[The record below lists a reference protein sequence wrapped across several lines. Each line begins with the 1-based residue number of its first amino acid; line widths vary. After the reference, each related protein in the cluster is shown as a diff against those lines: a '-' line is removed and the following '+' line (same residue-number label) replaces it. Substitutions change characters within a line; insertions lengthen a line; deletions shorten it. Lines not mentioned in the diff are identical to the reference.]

1 MHTRRRYKPR
11 GPVRAFHGQTN
22 YEKRMEAWLMGYIQH
37 EKQMMSDE
45 TPDGYLSDGS
55 RDPYS

>member
-11 GPVRAFHGQTN
+11 DPVQAFHGQTN
-22 YEKRMEAWLMGYIQH
+22 YEKRME
-37 EKQMMSDE
+37 SDE